1 MCVAA
6 VALLGAASAAD
17 VKLELSGR
25 GFPLVEVALNGQGPF
40 TMVLDT
46 AAGITTVSTPL
57 IERLDLLN
65 VGRMP
70 QPVQLAGGPQ
80 TVDLYTLGFVTLGGE
95 KAPAPITVVLDAPLN
110 YIPRAQGILGMNVL
124 SRFALD
130 IDQPNGRMIVHP
142 PGATP
147 DQGADWSIV
156 PIAPRW
162 DSFLVIDLT
171 IAGQPAKAVI
181 DTGAN
186 ETILNAKLR
195 DALGIV
201 EGGPGVSPGTIAL
214 ASTPS
219 LKVRIGPIKAG
230 ETTWPDL
237 GVQAADLPLF
247 KALGLDETPALVLG
261 NDALKQVRLFVDYA
275 GDRVYLTK
283 PPAAPLLGEV
293 P

>member
-1 MCVAA
+1 MCAA
-6 VALLGAASAAD
+6 AALLVTTALAAD
-17 VKLELSGR
+17 IPIKLSSR

-57 IERLDLLN
+57 LERLDLLN
-65 VGRMP
+65 IGRMP

-80 TVDLYTLGFVTLGGE
+80 TVDLYTLGFVTLAGE

-110 YIPRAQGILGMNVL
+110 YIHRAQGILGMNVL

-130 IDQPNGRMIVHP
+130 IDQPNARMIVHAL
-142 PGATP
+142 GVIP
-147 DQGADWSIV
+147 DQGADWSVLKIE
-156 PIAPRW
+156 PRW
-162 DSFLVIDLT
+162 DSFLVVDLT
-171 IAGQPAKAVI
+171 IAGQPARAVI

-201 EGGPGVSPGTIAL
+201 EGGPGVTPGTIAL

-247 KALGLDETPALVLG
+247 KALGLDDTPALVLG
-261 NDALKQVRLFVDYA
+261 NDALKQVRLFIDYA
-275 GDRVYLTK
+275 GDRVFITK
-283 PPAAPLLGEV
+283 PPAAPLVGEV